1 MNRNHFK
8 ALLLSAVAC
17 GVAAN
22 AAAQKNPLVF
32 PPPTTTNQDWIAFCF
47 DPKDTTSPY
56 STDYG
61 IEYQYDALFGAV
73 MGASGTARFDFCWP
87 THTTV
92 NMPGRLGFF
101 EGADQN
107 AALPN
112 GGSTQDNLAGTPID
126 DALGLTYGTYTG
138 VGGNAAVAKLRV
150 GTPTTAAKGANFFG
164 QGGLDTFYWGAS
176 DRYFIGECTESN
188 FRMQLRVDVIG
199 DAARCQWT
207 LTNTQATAATV
218 GLWFGQ
224 WVYMF
229 GPQGTH
235 SADFVTAPG
244 LKPLSTDTRFV
255 RNANSAATNPAELEM
270 PPYMNFGMY
279 QSWAYGLQVV
289 LQPNAQIPDQ
299 TLCDGIDIGKNS
311 FLLGPSGGNGGEMPD
326 SLLPDTFFDDLHYET
341 FGGDLGASTA
351 YVQKW
356 DATPVGP
363 AGGGADTRVIVAYY
377 RTTWG
382 TSDYAKPYSVVL
394 DGPQVISTTPGQP
407 NAFQNAPFFVT
418 VDIDDTRGFTTNDQ
432 SIALQDVEVDLDL
445 PPGMT
450 DANNPLSNHMVQY
463 LNSVQPQTV
472 GKVTFKV
479 AVDPTV
485 FGQQQYTVTVK
496 PNPGLQK
503 TIQGTVVVASQPYLQ
518 LTGTANLVTAP
529 WQFGSTDWAT
539 IIGANSNLV
548 LDQDFQVFGWDAQA
562 QSYVLQTGPQ
572 RGFGSFIVSNQNV
585 GYVPLGGSP
594 QQAPDLQSGSPNIII
609 QPGWNLIA
617 NPYNYAISLGQLV
630 GVPTSDN
637 QNSYTFTELVNN
649 NVVNGFLAYWDPQ
662 TQGYGYT
669 TSYSDP
675 IQPNTGYWIFV
686 ESSQPVV
693 ISFPPVFQPFI
704 PNLVDAHNTPGKKKS
719 QKLATAATP
728 IWSLQ
733 LSARSNGVIDASTSI
748 GQTTTPQLAA
758 AFKRY
763 KAPIAPVKNA
773 VRSSIYVPNGKKPAF
788 LSQALIP
795 QTVTNQTWTWQVY
808 TQNPGPVT
816 LTWPNMNQIPS
827 NVTIKLVDPQTGS
840 SRLLRQTPSVTFNGG
855 AQSTKTFNLVVT
867 TGPALPVIQSL
878 TGSVS
883 KSSGTFAYSLS
894 VNATTTVTVTQ
905 NNQVIA
911 TLVANRADKSGV
923 STATWSLVDDA
934 NRPVKNGTYQ
944 VVVSSTPSG
953 GSTATKSLTVTV
965 KR

>member
-1 MNRNHFK
+1 MNRNLLK
-8 ALLLSAVAC
+8 ALLLSAVA
-17 GVAAN
+17 GGFAATG
-22 AAAQKNPLVF
+22 AAQKNPLIF
-32 PPPTTTNQDWIAFCF
+32 PPPTQQNQDWVLVCL
-47 DPKDTTSPY
+47 DPKSTTSPY

-61 IEYQYDALFGAV
+61 LEYQYNALFGAV
-73 MGASGTARFDFCWP
+73 MGVSGTVRYDFCYP
-87 THTTV
+87 AVVT
-92 NMPGRLGFF
+92 MQMSGRLGFF
-101 EGADQN
+101 QGADQN

-126 DALGLTYGTYTG
+126 DALGLTWGTYTG
-138 VGGNAAVAKLRV
+138 VSGNCAVAKLQV
-150 GTPTTAAKGANFFG
+150 GTATTAAKGANYFG
-164 QGGLDTFYWGAS
+164 QGGLDTAYWGAS

-229 GPQGTH
+229 GPQGPH
-235 SADFVTAPG
+235 SADYVTAPG
-244 LKPLSTDTRFV
+244 IKPLSTDTRFV
-255 RNANSAATNPAELEM
+255 RNANAAATNPAELEM

-279 QSWAYGLQVV
+279 QSWAHGLQVV
-289 LQPNAQIPDQ
+289 LQPSAQIPDQ
-299 TLCDGIDIGKNS
+299 TTCDGIDIGKNGRLIGDPTAS
-311 FLLGPSGGNGGEMPD
+311 DGAMQDVLM
-326 SLLPDTFFDDLHYET
+326 PDTFFDNMHYET
-341 FGGDLGASTA
+341 TGGEITASTA

-356 DATPVGP
+356 NATPVGP
-363 AGGGADTRVIVAYY
+363 AGGGADSRTIVAYY

-382 TSDYAKPYSVVL
+382 KSDYAKPYSVVL
-394 DGPQVISTTPGQP
+394 DGPQVISTTPGNP
-407 NAFQNAPFFVT
+407 ASFQNAPFFLT
-418 VDIDDTRGFTTNDQ
+418 VDIDDTRGFTNNDK
-432 SIALQDVEVDLDL
+432 SFALQDIEVDLDL

-450 DANNPLSNHMVQY
+450 DASNPLSNHMVQY

-485 FGQQQYTVTVK
+485 FGTQQYTVTVK
-496 PNPGLQK
+496 PNPGQVK
-503 TIQGTVVVASQPYLQ
+503 TIQGSVVVASQPYLQ
-518 LTGTANLVTAP
+518 LSGTANLVTAP

-539 IIGANSNLV
+539 IVGANTNLV

-562 QSYVLQTGPQ
+562 QSYILQTGPQ

-585 GYVPLGGSP
+585 GYVPLGGNP
-594 QQAPDLQSGSPNIII
+594 QQPADLQTGSPNIII

-630 GVPTSDN
+630 GVPMADN

-649 NVVNGFLAYWDPQ
+649 NVLNGFLAYWDPQ

-704 PNLVDAHNTPGKKKS
+704 PNLVDGHHTPVKKITE
-719 QKLATAATP
+719 KLAKGAAP

-733 LSARSNGVIDASTSI
+733 LSARSNGVVDASTSI

-758 AFKRY
+758 SFKRY
-763 KAPIAPVKNA
+763 KAPTAPVKNA
-773 VRSSIYVPNGKKPAF
+773 VRSSIFVPNGKKPAF
-788 LSQALIP
+788 LSQALVP
-795 QTVTNQTWTWQVY
+795 QSVTNQTWTWQVY
-808 TQNPGPVT
+808 TQNAGQVT
-816 LTWPNMNQIPS
+816 LTWPNMSTLPS
-827 NVTIKLVDPQTGS
+827 NVTVKLVDPQTGA

-855 AQSTKTFNLVVT
+855 AQSTKTYNLIVT
-867 TGPALPVIQSL
+867 TGPALPVIQSV

-883 KSSGTFAYSLS
+883 KASGTFAYNLS
-894 VNATTTVTVTQ
+894 VNATSTVTVTQ

-911 TLVANRADKSGV
+911 TLVNNRADKSGI
-923 STATWSLVDDA
+923 SQAKWDLLDAA

-944 VVVSSTPSG
+944 VVVSATPSG
-953 GSTATKSLTVTV
+953 GATATKSLTITV
-965 KR
+965 RR